1 MTVVRIATEAQYRL
15 PDSDLDRL
23 NELDN
28 QAQEAVEANDEG
40 RFQEL
45 LAQMVELVRSG
56 GEALSDDELVESEII
71 LPWPHS
77 TIVEVGEAFKGEGLI
92 PG

>member
-1 MTVVRIATEAQYRL
+1 MTVVRIATDAQYRL

-28 QAQEAVEANDEG
+28 QAQVAVDANDEG
-40 RFQEL
+40 SFQVL
-45 LAQMVELVRSG
+45 LAQMVELVRTD
-56 GEALSDDELVESEII
+56 GEALADDELIESEII
-71 LPWPHS
+71 LPWPDS
-77 TIVEVGEAFKGEGLI
+77 TIAEVREAFTGEGLI

>member
-1 MTVVRIATEAQYRL
+1 MTVVRIATDGQYRL

-28 QAQEAVEANDEG
+28 QAQEAVDANDEG

-45 LAQMVELVRSG
+45 LGQMVELVRSD
-56 GEALSDDELVESEII
+56 GEELSDDELVESEII

-77 TIVEVGEAFKGEGLI
+77 TIAEVGDAFTGEGLI

>member
-1 MTVVRIATEAQYRL
+1 MTVVRIATDTQYRL

-28 QAQEAVEANDEG
+28 QAQVAVDANDEG
-40 RFQEL
+40 SFQVL
-45 LAQMVELVRSG
+45 LAQMVELVRTD
-56 GEALSDDELVESEII
+56 GEALADDELIESEII
-71 LPWPHS
+71 LPWPDS
-77 TIVEVGEAFKGEGLI
+77 TIAEVGEAFTGEGLI

>member
-1 MTVVRIATEAQYRL
+1 VTVVRIATEAQYRL

-28 QAQEAVEANDEG
+28 QAQEAVDADDES
-40 RFQEL
+40 RFQDL
-45 LAQMVELVRSG
+45 LAQMVEFVRSEG
-56 GEALSDDELVESEII
+56 KVLSDDELVESEII

-77 TIVEVGEAFKGEGLI
+77 TIAEVREAFTGEGLI

>member
-1 MTVVRIATEAQYRL
+1 MTVVRIANDAQYRL
-15 PDSDLDRL
+15 PDADLGRL
-23 NELDN
+23 NEIDN
-28 QAQEAVEANDEG
+28 QVQAAVDANDEA

-45 LAQMVELVRSG
+45 LAQMVELVRSD

-71 LPWPHS
+71 LPWPDS
-77 TIVEVGEAFKGEGLI
+77 TIAEVGEAFTGEGLI

>member
-1 MTVVRIATEAQYRL
+1 VTVVRIATDTQYRL

-28 QAQEAVEANDEG
+28 QAQVAVDANDEG
-40 RFQEL
+40 SFQVL
-45 LAQMVELVRSG
+45 LAQMVELVRTD
-56 GEALSDDELVESEII
+56 GEALADDELVESEII
-71 LPWPHS
+71 LPWPDS
-77 TIVEVGEAFKGEGLI
+77 TIAEVGEAFTGEGLI